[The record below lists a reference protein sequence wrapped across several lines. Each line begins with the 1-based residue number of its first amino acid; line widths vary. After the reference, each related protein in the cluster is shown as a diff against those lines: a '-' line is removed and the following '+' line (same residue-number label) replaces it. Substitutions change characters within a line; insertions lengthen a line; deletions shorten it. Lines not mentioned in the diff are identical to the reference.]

1 MKHDGMLFFLYY
13 LFIFGSAGPFLC
25 VGFPLVVESRGYS
38 LVEVHR
44 LLIAVDFIVAKHR
57 LSGA

>member
-1 MKHDGMLFFLYY
+1 MLFFLYY